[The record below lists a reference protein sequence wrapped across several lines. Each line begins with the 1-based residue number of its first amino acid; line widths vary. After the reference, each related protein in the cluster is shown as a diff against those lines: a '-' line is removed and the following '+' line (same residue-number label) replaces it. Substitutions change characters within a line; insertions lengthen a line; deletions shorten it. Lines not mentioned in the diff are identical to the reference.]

1 MGDLQVD
8 RVAELTGQLVAID
21 SINPDLVPGAR
32 GEGVLA
38 LFVAGWL
45 SEAGLEVELIEPEP
59 GRPSVVAT
67 LRGSGGGRSLM
78 LNAHMDTV
86 GVAGMTDAF
95 NPRVEGGRLYGRG
108 AYDMKGS
115 LAAILLA
122 ARELRRRSGLRGD
135 LIVTAVADEEVASL
149 GTSAVVRRLRADAAI
164 VTEPTELCLCL
175 AHKGFV
181 WLEVATSG
189 VAAHGSRPD
198 LGVDAITKMGP
209 LLVRLEDLAARLGSG
224 TPHPLLG
231 HGSVHASL
239 IEGGRELSTY
249 PDRCVLKVERRTLPG
264 ESAETVRSEVQA
276 ISPESSDVRV
286 LLARDPSEV
295 ASTHPIV
302 QVVRDAATERLE
314 KAPLEVGVSYWMDAA
329 ILAGAG
335 IPTVTLGPV
344 GHGAHAAVEW
354 VDLDSVLACSEIYV
368 SAARSFCG

>member
-1 MGDLQVD
+1 MDGLHVD
-8 RVAELTGQLVAID
+8 QLAELTGQLVAID

-32 GEGVLA
+32 GEAALA
-38 LFVAGWL
+38 AFVAGWL
-45 SEAGLEVELIEPEP
+45 REAGLEVELIEPEP
-59 GRPSVVAT
+59 GRPSVVGT
-67 LRGSGGGRSLM
+67 LRGSGGGRSVM
-78 LNAHMDTV
+78 LNAHLDTV

-95 NPRVEGGRLYGRG
+95 NPRVEGRRLYGRG

-122 ARELRRRSGLRGD
+122 ARELRREGGLRGD
-135 LIVTAVADEEVASL
+135 LVVAAVADEEVASL

-198 LGVDAITKMGP
+198 LGVDAITRMGP
-209 LLVRLEDLAARLGSG
+209 VLVGLEDLAARLGAG

-231 HGSVHASL
+231 RGSVHASL

-264 ESAETVRSEVQA
+264 ESPESVKTEVQA
-276 ISPESSDVRV
+276 IARESGDVRI

-295 ASTHPIV
+295 APTHPIV
-302 QVVRDAATERLE
+302 QAVRDAATERLE
-314 KAPLEVGVSYWMDAA
+314 GAPREVGVSYWMDAA
-329 ILAGAG
+329 ILTGAG

-344 GHGAHAAVEW
+344 GMGAHAAVEW
-354 VDLDSVLACSEIYV
+354 VDLDSLLACAEIYV

>member
-1 MGDLQVD
+1 MGSLHVD
-8 RVAELTGQLVAID
+8 QVAELTRQLVAID

-32 GEGVLA
+32 GEAALA
-38 LFVAGWL
+38 AFVAGWL
-45 SEAGLEVELIEPEP
+45 REAGLEVELIEPEP
-59 GRPSVVAT
+59 SRPSVVGT

-78 LNAHMDTV
+78 LNAHLDTV
-86 GVAGMTDAF
+86 GVAGMADAF
-95 NPRVEGGRLYGRG
+95 NPRVEGRRLYGRG

-122 ARELRRRSGLRGD
+122 ARELRAQGGLRGD
-135 LIVTAVADEEVASL
+135 LVVTAVADEEVASL
-149 GTSAVVRRLRADAAI
+149 GTSAVVRRLRAGAAI

-198 LGVDAITKMGP
+198 LGVDAITRMGP
-209 LLVRLEDLAARLGSG
+209 VLVGLEDLAARLGTG

-264 ESAETVRSEVQA
+264 ESPESIEAEVQA
-276 ISPESSDVRV
+276 ILRESGDVRI

-295 ASTHPIV
+295 AATHPIV
-302 QVVRDAATERLE
+302 QVVRAAATERLGA
-314 KAPLEVGVSYWMDAA
+314 APPEVGVSYWMDAA

-335 IPTVTLGPV
+335 IPTVTIGPV

-354 VDLDSVLACSEIYV
+354 VDLDSVLTCAEIYV
-368 SAARSFCG
+368 SAAKSFCG

>member
-8 RVAELTGQLVAID
+8 QVAELTGQLVAID

-32 GEGVLA
+32 GEGALA

-122 ARELRRRSGLRGD
+122 ARELRRLSALRGD

-209 LLVRLEDLAARLGSG
+209 VLVGLEDLAARLGTG

-264 ESAETVRSEVQA
+264 ERPESVRSEVQA

-344 GHGAHAAVEW
+344 GQGAHAAVEW
-354 VDLDSVLACSEIYV
+354 VDLDSVLACAEIYV
-368 SAARSFCG
+368 SAARSFCR